1 MAARLPEVGALRGP
15 IRGLTFRARL
25 AWAYALALALVLVG
39 FGLALDRGVAQLLT
53 RQLDASLLAI
63 AQVEATAAQGVWGAF
78 LPGRSGA
85 LDAQI
90 FLLSSGGSVVY
101 RSSPVELPIPPEHP
115 GLALA
120 LRGERSTWDLPGLG
134 PRPSMR
140 LLLAPA
146 SHPQGG
152 PVAAVAVLASWGPTW
167 QAQAEFRQLLLGL
180 GLATLA
186 LALAG
191 GWALA
196 GRAMAP
202 LRALTEAAE
211 GVQAASDLSR
221 RLPTPAVQDELGQL
235 AAVLNGMWAR
245 LEAAFARE
253 RRFTADVAHELR
265 TPLTVMRGAMEVAL
279 RRERPAEAYRE
290 ALAQGLQAVLRL
302 QALVEGMLAL
312 ARLEAGQGLAL
323 APLPLREAAREAWAA
338 RVALAQSQ
346 GVAWRWEGEG
356 PELWVQAE
364 GLALGRVLGNLMDN
378 ALRHAQA
385 SEVRVGV
392 AGGGRPC
399 VWVADDGLG
408 VPEAQQAA
416 IFGRFVRL
424 DEARAPGG
432 AGLGLA
438 IARAAAEAMGGA
450 LRLEANVP
458 QGAKFVLELQ
468 ALTEKDGL

>member
-1 MAARLPEVGALRGP
+1 MAPFQGLA
-15 IRGLTFRARL
+15 RGLTFRARL
-25 AWAYALALALVLVG
+25 ALAYALALALALVG
-39 FGLALDRGVAQLLT
+39 FGVALDRGVAQLLT

-85 LDAQI
+85 LDAQV

-101 RSSPVELPIPPEHP
+101 RSSPVELPLPPEHP

-120 LRGERSTWDLPGLG
+120 LKGERSTWDLPGEG
-134 PRPSMR
+134 VRPSMR

-167 QAQAEFRQLLLGL
+167 QAQEEFRGLLLGL

-202 LRALTEAAE
+202 LRALSEAAG

-221 RLPTPAVQDELGQL
+221 RLPAPGARDELAQL
-235 AAVLNGMWAR
+235 AAVLNGMLGR
-245 LEAAFARE
+245 LEAAFSRE

-302 QALVEGMLAL
+302 QHLVEGMLAL
-312 ARLEAGQGLAL
+312 ARLEAGQGLQL
-323 APLPLREAAREAWAA
+323 EVLELREAAREAWQA
-338 RVALAQSQ
+338 RAGLAEAQ
-346 GVAWRWEGEG
+346 GLAWRWEGEG
-356 PELWVQAE
+356 PALWVQAE
-364 GLALGRVLGNLMDN
+364 AVALGRVLGNLMDN

-385 SEVRVGV
+385 GTVCVGV
-392 AGGGRPC
+392 AAGARPQ
-399 VWVADDGLG
+399 VWVADDGQG
-408 VPEAQQAA
+408 VPLEQEAA

-424 DEARAPGG
+424 DEARASGG

-438 IARAAAEAMGGA
+438 IARAAAEAMGGT
-450 LRLEANVP
+450 LRLEANEP
-458 QGAKFVLELQ
+458 KGAKFILELR
-468 ALTEKDGL
+468 ASAPEGGPLA